1 MINAHQATCARRH
14 RGMPGYAVYAGE
26 RCPASQ
32 ERYIMPHAR
41 AEMYK
46 RREDVQLWRGRW
58 GCALGGKASPPTTP
72 AERKSPA
79 PPCQSAFSQHPRAL
93 RLWGSRVA
101 EVRGSQR
108 VCALTTFVGRGREG
122 RGGSTGR
129 RGHCPVPPP
138 KGYYPV
144 PPPKASYRV
153 PPPKGRATAA
163 YLRGARRRSP
173 RGGARSGRRTR
184 AAAQSPHRPPSY
196 GPRRSR

>member
-1 MINAHQATCARRH
+1 MINAHQATCAHRH

-58 GCALGGKASPPTTP
+58 GGALGGKASPPTTP

-93 RLWGSRVA
+93 RLWGSGGA

-108 VCALTTFVGRGREG
+108 VWFALTTFVGRGREG

-129 RGHCPVPPP
+129 RGTAP
-138 KGYYPV
+138 YL
-144 PPPKASYRV
+144 RL
-153 PPPKGRATAA
+153 RATTAYLRLRPTTPYLRLRPTAA

-184 AAAQSPHRPPSY
+184 AAAQSPRRPRVY

>member
-1 MINAHQATCARRH
+1 MRTSPSRYAGVCGICRGAVPRISGEVHHATCESRDVQEKRRCT
-14 RGMPGYAVYAGE
+14 AV
-26 RCPASQ
+26 
-32 ERYIMPHAR
+32 AR
-41 AEMYK
+41 A
-46 RREDVQLWRGRW
+46 VGV
-58 GCALGGKASPPTTP
+58 CVGGKSIAVHHAS
-72 AERKSPA
+72 RKKAP

-93 RLWGSRVA
+93 RLWGSGGA

-108 VCALTTFVGRGREG
+108 VWFALTTFVGRGREG

-184 AAAQSPHRPPSY
+184 AAAQSPRRPPSY